1 MEAAI
6 DERGTGERNP
16 LQIKIIQ
23 VNLWRLA
30 RRGAGDG
37 QTVRGRRRTD
47 GAARARPQGG
57 LAPCIREYEGTG
69 IKPILVVEI
78 VSALMGPACLAA
90 LCAGALR
97 FRARARS
104 MKRHRMRGVALL
116 IAGGVHGVAAS
127 AYASGAHPLAYAC
140 GWASLAALAACGA
153 SALPSVHAKA
163 PRAVRWHVP
172 LFVVGVA
179 LFAAH
184 AVLGRM

>member
-1 MEAAI
+1 MV
-6 DERGTGERNP
+6 R
-16 LQIKIIQ
+16 
-23 VNLWRLA
+23 A
-30 RRGAGDG
+30 RRRDAL
-37 QTVRGRRRTD
+37 R
-47 GAARARPQGG
+47 
-57 LAPCIREYEGTG
+57 IWEEEGTG

-78 VSALMGPACLAA
+78 VSALMGLACLAA

-116 IAGGVHGVAAS
+116 VAGGVHGVAAS

-140 GWASLAALAACGA
+140 GWASFAALAACGA

-172 LFVVGVA
+172 LFVVGAA